1 MATRALLH
9 ISKKD
14 ELEKWLEEQGY
25 MILALRSPW
34 EVIRC
39 VKDDENGKDTVIIY
53 QKANAKEHL
62 SVMDKDY
69 KLIRRFIA
77 EYKEAQKE

>member
-14 ELEKWLEEQGY
+14 ELENWLEENGY
-25 MILALRSPW
+25 MILAPRSVW

-39 VKDDENGKDTVIIY
+39 CKEDETGKDTVIIY
-53 QKANAKEHL
+53 QKASAKEHL

-69 KLIRRFIA
+69 DLIRRFIR
-77 EYKEAQKE
+77 ESKEKN

>member
-9 ISKKD
+9 ISKQN
-14 ELEKWLEEQGY
+14 ELEEWLEKQGY
-25 MILALRSPW
+25 MILATRSPW

-39 VKDDENGKDTVIIY
+39 VKDDKNGKDTVIIY

-62 SVMDKDY
+62 SVMNKDY
-69 KLIRRFIA
+69 KLIRRFI
-77 EYKEAQKE
+77 KESKEV